1 MMYAI
6 VAFDEENNTDYLP
19 LIWLVNGMS
28 ENVLSII
35 SSRKSTDFYWPRWTN
50 MKKIDA
56 AKSICQ
62 EPEVGWLR
70 FSGRILS
77 TADTES
83 EAKEKCK
90 YAEDTS
96 NVDELYL
103 KNRKSQ
109 SCEEDSQVKLFEK
122 KKEIESIFFKEEL
135 SKSIKKKKTEST
147 KGHMKFN
154 KSFEDLNKSPEQAF
168 IKPDVPLI
176 PRCSNTSDDVDF
188 NKNSSLTDF
197 SFNLSETYQRM
208 PNSST
213 IVPFAAAENSG
224 VCKTILRG
232 LEQIKETQKF
242 HSKMIQNLL
251 QRFNIE
257 RDIASVELPEGLTF
271 PVTTMEELDKALE
284 ILANVTTQRILV
296 HILFENGGQDISE
309 FVNRNMTYLIG
320 NVLARQLN
328 LTGQKNKRGFIK
340 TILYNIL
347 YTSIKMNTST
357 KECTKKQLEEAL
369 SKWFGNARDR
379 GIGRRRRL
387 DVVNHLEES
396 F

>member
-35 SSRKSTDFYWPRWTN
+35 SSRKSTDFYWPRWIN

-77 TADTES
+77 TAE
-83 EAKEKCK
+83 
-90 YAEDTS
+90 
-96 NVDELYL
+96 
-103 KNRKSQ
+103 
-109 SCEEDSQVKLFEK
+109 
-122 KKEIESIFFKEEL
+122 KEIESIFFKEEL

-154 KSFEDLNKSPEQAF
+154 KSFQDLNKSPEQAF

-379 GIGRRRRL
+379 
-387 DVVNHLEES
+387 E
-396 F
+396 

>member
-19 LIWLVNGMS
+19 LIWLVNAMS

-50 MKKIDA
+50 MKKIHA

-122 KKEIESIFFKEEL
+122 
-135 SKSIKKKKTEST
+135 
-147 KGHMKFN
+147 N
-154 KSFEDLNKSPEQAF
+154 
-168 IKPDVPLI
+168 
-176 PRCSNTSDDVDF
+176 
-188 NKNSSLTDF
+188 F

-347 YTSIKMNTST
+347 YSMLEFSIFELTYFI
-357 KECTKKQLEEAL
+357 L
-369 SKWFGNARDR
+369 
-379 GIGRRRRL
+379 
-387 DVVNHLEES
+387 HLNLHIL

>member
-19 LIWLVNGMS
+19 LIWLVNAMS

-50 MKKIDA
+50 IKKIDA

-96 NVDELYL
+96 IVDELYL

-197 SFNLSETYQRM
+197 LFNLSETYQRM

-379 GIGRRRRL
+379 
-387 DVVNHLEES
+387 E
-396 F
+396 

>member
-1 MMYAI
+1 M
-6 VAFDEENNTDYLP
+6 
-19 LIWLVNGMS
+19 
-28 ENVLSII
+28 
-35 SSRKSTDFYWPRWTN
+35 KN

-379 GIGRRRRL
+379 
-387 DVVNHLEES
+387 E
-396 F
+396 